1 MSNADGLTA
10 RNEAMTEVPFA
21 PQRSILALV
30 TDLFFTM
37 KIDDTA
43 KHLGLPIIFAD
54 SASTFFERLKSCQPG
69 LVIADLTMDGVD
81 MAALLEPLTAE
92 AQYAAT
98 PVLGYTTH
106 ADWKRTTPLHGKC
119 AKVVTK
125 ETLSRSLPELIQ
137 QWLQGR

>member
-1 MSNADGLTA
+1 MAD
-10 RNEAMTEVPFA
+10 VPLA
-21 PQRSILALV
+21 PQASILALV
-30 TDLFFTM
+30 NDLFFTV

-43 KHLGLPIIFAD
+43 KHLGLPISFAD
-54 SASTFFERLKSCQPG
+54 SASTFFERLKSSQPG
-69 LVIADLTMDGVD
+69 LVIADLTMGGVD
-81 MAALLEPLTAE
+81 MAALLEPFSAE

-137 QWLQGR
+137 QLLQSR